1 MCNFSNS
8 KMRRAHCGKIQ
19 FFVQEIK
26 FPITS
31 FLASKFKINVA
42 GYNLFFWTKICI
54 LSQCGA
60 AAGHFAFL
68 SLKKTRKIYADSQGR
83 NSIVMTW
90 HKWKLMME
98 ILCCDIH
105 QQSCLNIE
113 KYYKISRIIIDW
125 FIINIKD
132 KLLIEICS

>member
-8 KMRRAHCGKIQ
+8 KMRRHTLWQNTIFGSRFFFIFSVKIQ
-19 FFVQEIK
+19 IQCCRIFRQNYFLNKNLHFV
-26 FPITS
+26 T
-31 FLASKFKINVA
+31 V
-42 GYNLFFWTKICI
+42 C
-54 LSQCGA
+54 A